1 MSFKNWIIKV
11 SLAGLAILL
20 ATEIL
25 GGVHIDDYRLSW
37 IIAVLLSILNA
48 FVRPLLVILTL
59 PVTIFSLGLFLL
71 VINGG
76 IIILIDSILD
86 GFQVDSL
93 GWAIILSI
101 LISLFTYILE
111 QLVRE
116 KKHRN
121 EN

>member
-25 GGVHIDDYRLSW
+25 GDVHIDDYRLSW